1 MVARV
6 LIVTLALLCSI
17 AAPSFAQA
25 DDAKA
30 LFLKANKLL
39 DQGDLEGA
47 ADNYRAAYELSER
60 AKILLN
66 LGAVLAEL
74 GRNADFANVYQEY
87 LDHPKRDPG
96 RVPKI
101 KSLVR
106 ELDVKVGR
114 IKLVIAP
121 DGDVTVDGK
130 KVGKGPMLR
139 IYRVEAGRHVVTA
152 TFATGAV
159 TREVVTKVGTDIT
172 VTLRAPPDKKPV
184 DDEPKEK
191 PVVEVAPE
199 PTYGEDRPIYKR
211 AWVWTLTGAGAAA
224 TVGVLFGLK
233 AKTAEDDYQALLGS
247 STPPSYTASKAL
259 EDDGKRYSTIANVAF
274 ISAGALA
281 ITSGVLMY
289 FDLAT
294 EDETSAVAV
303 SPMDGQGAMVSIR
316 ALRW

>member
-1 MVARV
+1 MASP
-6 LIVTLALLCSI
+6 TLAH
-17 AAPSFAQA
+17 AE
-25 DDAKA
+25 DAKA

-47 ADNYRAAYELSER
+47 ADNYRASYELSGR

-66 LGAVLAEL
+66 IGAVMAEL
-74 GRNADFANVYQEY
+74 GRNADFANIYQEY
-87 LDHPKRDPG
+87 LDHPKRDAS

-106 ELDVKVGR
+106 ELDAKVGR

-152 TFATGAV
+152 TFSTGAV
-159 TREVVTKVGTDIT
+159 TREVETKVGSDIT
-172 VTLRAPPDKKPV
+172 VKLRAPPEKKPE
-184 DDEPKEK
+184 DDEGDEK
-191 PVVEVAPE
+191 PIPDLEPE
-199 PTYGEDRPIYKR
+199 PIEESGRPIYKR
-211 AWVWTLTGAGAAA
+211 AWVWTLGGAGAAA
-224 TVGVLFGLK
+224 TVGVLFALK
-233 AKTAEDDYQALLGS
+233 AKSAEDDYQALLGAS
-247 STPPSYTASKAL
+247 SPPSFTAAKAL
-259 EDDGKRYSTIANVAF
+259 EDDGKRYSTIANVAL

-281 ITSGVLMY
+281 LTSGVLMY
-289 FDLAT
+289 FDLAN
-294 EDETSAVAV
+294 EDEASAVAIA
-303 SPMDGQGAMVSIR
+303 PIPGQGAMVSVR